1 VAPTP
6 YDEPATGPLR
16 LTVPGAQAG
25 ADVTQAYAKWHEDLF
40 GLLVIVGDI
49 HSRILVSPPE

>member
-40 GLLVIVGDI
+40 GLLVISVT
-49 HSRILVSPPE
+49 STRESW